1 MSHATPE
8 VTADTFEADVL
19 QSSLPVLVDFTADW
33 CPPCK
38 MIAPIVSQLAQKY
51 EGKLRVVALDADA
64 HPEIIQ
70 RYFVQG
76 LPTLILFQ
84 NGTAVKRMVGYQP
97 REKLDAQ
104 IAPYLDILT

>member
-38 MIAPIVSQLAQKY
+38 MIAPIVSQLGQKY

-84 NGTAVKRMVGYQP
+84 NGEPVKRMVGYQP

-104 IAPYLDILT
+104 IAPYLNILT